1 MLDGKAY
8 TATELAIS
16 ANISP
21 QAASNHL
28 TKMIKA
34 NIITVEKQGRHRYFK
49 YASEEIAQI
58 IESIASLI
66 PLNDEYKKIKTH
78 KLTNFTYARTCY
90 DHLAGCLG
98 VKITASLVDQKIIE
112 ISDKNYKVTQLGKK
126 WFSEMDIDTD
136 TIQLK
141 KRSFAHQCLDWS
153 ERKHHIAGALGAS
166 LLETMVKKDWLRKKT
181 NSRELILTSK
191 GKIALKNKLN
201 LEV

>member
-136 TIQLK
+136 IIQLK

-166 LLETMVKKDWLRKKT
+166 LLETMIKKDWLRKKT

>member
-1 MLDGKAY
+1 
-8 TATELAIS
+8 
-16 ANISP
+16 
-21 QAASNHL
+21 
-28 TKMIKA
+28 MIKA

-58 IESIASLI
+58 IESIAGLI
-66 PLNDEYKKIKTH
+66 PLNDEYKKIKTN

-112 ISDKNYKVTQLGKK
+112 ISDKNYRVTKLGKK

-166 LLETMVKKDWLRKKT
+166 LLEAMIKKDWIRKKI

-191 GKIALKNKLN
+191 GKLALKNKLN
-201 LEV
+201 LDV